1 MEKGANMSPVGHM
14 FVDPGLV
21 PKTLTFTGAH
31 LLQDMDLQMSFT
43 RSITEVGIAV
53 QDAEDQKFQFTYKEM
68 LIGFMLVRA
77 QEGRNGVPKCSMQK
91 QWRSSSPSWK
101 HMSRILLMQGK
112 DPSLFEIFCLIA
124 CVCVTGLDKG

>member
-1 MEKGANMSPVGHM
+1 M

-21 PKTLTFTGAH
+21 PKTLTLTGAH

-53 QDAEDQKFQFTYKEM
+53 QDAEDQKFQFTYKKM

-77 QEGRNGVPKCSMQK
+77 QEGKGVVPKCS
-91 QWRSSSPSWK
+91 
-101 HMSRILLMQGK
+101 IQGK
-112 DPSLFEIFCLIA
+112 DPSRF
-124 CVCVTGLDKG
+124 

>member
-1 MEKGANMSPVGHM
+1 MEKGANVSAVGHM

-77 QEGRNGVPKCSMQK
+77 QEGRKGVSQCSM
-91 QWRSSSPSWK
+91 
-101 HMSRILLMQGK
+101 
-112 DPSLFEIFCLIA
+112 
-124 CVCVTGLDKG
+124 